1 MKREKDKKKYLLAI
15 DLGNTNTKIAF
26 VSQGSIEKTDV
37 YSREEMHIELP
48 SDADVIISSVRKE
61 ADPHHVFFKD
71 TYPHAHWLSH
81 QTPLFFS
88 IKNAKSDTIGTDR
101 LAVMAGALALGKPKN
116 AKLII
121 NTGTCITYNYIDHQ
135 DSFEGGAISPGYQMR
150 LDAMHAFT
158 GKLPQVHAD
167 ETLPEE
173 ISDTTE
179 SNLTSGVYFGIR
191 DEIDGRILRFL
202 ETHPQGEVFVT
213 GGYHKRL
220 VNQSKYSIFANS
232 NLLLIGLVKIFEHQQ

>member
-26 VSQGSIEKTDV
+26 VSQGLIEKTVVISKQETPMDLPV
-37 YSREEMHIELP
+37 Y
-48 SDADVIISSVRKE
+48 ADVIISSVRKE
-61 ADPHHVFFKD
+61 TDAHHVFFKD
-71 TYPHAHWLSH
+71 LYPQAHWLSH

-101 LAVMAGALALGKPKN
+101 LAVTAGALALGKPKN

-121 NTGTCITYNYIDHQ
+121 NTGTCITYNYIDEN
-135 DSFEGGAISPGYQMR
+135 DSFLGGAISPGYQMR

-158 GKLPQVHAD
+158 GKLPQIHAD
-167 ETLPEE
+167 ETVPKE
-173 ISDTTE
+173 ISHTTE
-179 SNLTSGVYFGIR
+179 SNLYSGVFFGIR

-202 ETHPQGEVFVT
+202 ETHPKGEVFVT